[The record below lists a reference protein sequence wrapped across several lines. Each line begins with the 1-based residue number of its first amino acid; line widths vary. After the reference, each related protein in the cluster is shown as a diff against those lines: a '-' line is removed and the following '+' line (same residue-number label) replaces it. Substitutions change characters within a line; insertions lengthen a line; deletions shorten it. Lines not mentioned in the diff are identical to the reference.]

1 MQFDKTWTLFLDR
14 DGVINRRLVDAYV
27 RNWQEF
33 VFEQGVLEAIKRV
46 SEIFGRTFVVTN
58 QQGIAKELM
67 TEADLQVVH
76 QQMIAEIERIGGRI
90 DKIYFCPHRASD
102 SCTCRKPRT
111 GMALQAKA
119 DFPEVD
125 FSKAVMVGDSPSD
138 IEMGHR
144 LGMKTGF
151 IGTHNAPP
159 HTDWQFVNLKAF
171 ADFILFEL

>member
-27 RNWQEF
+27 RSWQEF
-33 VFEQGVLEAIKRV
+33 AFEEGVVAAIKKF
-46 SEIFGRTFVVTN
+46 SEIFGRIFVVTN

-67 TEADLQVVH
+67 TERDLQVVH
-76 QQMIAEIERIGGRI
+76 QQMIAEIERVGGRI
-90 DKIYFCPHRASD
+90 DGIYFCPHWSGD
-102 SCTCRKPRT
+102 NCTCRKPRT

-119 DFPEVD
+119 DFPEID
-125 FSKAVMVGDSPSD
+125 FSKAIMVGDSPSD

-144 LGMKTGF
+144 LGMKTVF
-151 IGTHNAPP
+151 IGKDNAPP

-171 ADFILFEL
+171 GDYILPES

>member
-33 VFEQGVLEAIKRV
+33 AFEEGVLEAIKRF

-76 QQMIAEIERIGGRI
+76 QQMIGEIERVGGRI
-90 DKIYFCPHRASD
+90 DKT
-102 SCTCRKPRT
+102 SCNNT
-111 GMALQAKA
+111 
-119 DFPEVD
+119 
-125 FSKAVMVGDSPSD
+125 
-138 IEMGHR
+138 
-144 LGMKTGF
+144 
-151 IGTHNAPP
+151 
-159 HTDWQFVNLKAF
+159 
-171 ADFILFEL
+171 